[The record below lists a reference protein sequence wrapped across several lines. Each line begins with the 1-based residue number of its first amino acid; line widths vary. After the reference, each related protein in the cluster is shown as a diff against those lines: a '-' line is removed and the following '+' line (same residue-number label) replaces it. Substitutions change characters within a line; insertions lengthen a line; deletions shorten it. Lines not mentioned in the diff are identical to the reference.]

1 MMSMLSGGL
10 TKSGTTSRAGGMSI
24 SLGGQFNMRM
34 KTPNMARIRGAANP
48 LSAAGGTSAINMA
61 SKLKSMFSG
70 GGGTSFSFGGH
81 TTSLPNMG
89 SVFGGMA
96 ANAQKKKEVW
106 T

>member
-1 MMSMLSGGL
+1 
-10 TKSGTTSRAGGMSI
+10 
-24 SLGGQFNMRM
+24 MRM

-48 LSAAGGTSAINMA
+48 LSAVAGTQGINMA
-61 SKLKSMFSG
+61 SKLKSMFS

-81 TTSLPNMG
+81 TTSLPNLG
-89 SVFGGMA
+89 GVFGGMA